1 MKFTAKVLESARK
14 VTADI
19 AKALQSQVQSVFKK
33 AKPKIQRDISRLIG
47 NSLRT
52 LQRRTCTPK
61 EAIKRG

>member
-33 AKPKIQRDISRLIG
+33 LA
-47 NSLRT
+47 N
-52 LQRRTCTPK
+52 
-61 EAIKRG
+61 